1 MQQFDDEDQDY
12 LTMKKGKRTGYHTRH
27 LFRAC
32 PSKQA
37 KKIKIEVKNRFGEIF
52 IQEVELQKYLFFI
65 LIIPPLSLCEDRKGD
80 LLEEI
85 GEKQGAKKFLNDVLE
100 VIKNNSLSDADPKD
114 IQSVTE
120 RVEKM

>member
-1 MQQFDDEDQDY
+1 MD
-12 LTMKKGKRTGYHTRH
+12 RTPATAWGC
-27 LFRAC
+27 A
-32 PSKQA
+32 
-37 KKIKIEVKNRFGEIF
+37 
-52 IQEVELQKYLFFI
+52 
-65 LIIPPLSLCEDRKGD
+65 D

-85 GEKQGAKKFLNDVLE
+85 GEKQGAKKLLNDVLE

>member
-1 MQQFDDEDQDY
+1 M
-12 LTMKKGKRTGYHTRH
+12 GK
-27 LFRAC
+27 LC
-32 PSKQA
+32 
-37 KKIKIEVKNRFGEIF
+37 
-52 IQEVELQKYLFFI
+52 
-65 LIIPPLSLCEDRKGD
+65 LSVGSNSGDGLGSAD

-85 GEKQGAKKFLNDVLE
+85 GEKQGAKKLLNDVLE